1 MKKQNNIL
9 EVIKN
14 IIYLTF
20 VCAFLNACTDQEI
33 YKPST
38 VKEGIPVKINFGIS
52 TPGMDKVTTRSLT
65 EEGESQ
71 VNDLYLLVFNKD
83 GNNLKTRKF
92 YSTNEISSSL
102 GNKSKGTLVL
112 ETTSGESRIYA
123 IANVETTELNGTSI
137 REELD
142 NVSSVNDLFNVTA
155 SLKDSNIERVQAS
168 LTMSGTFEQKGFS
181 ESLQKQ
187 GYCTIPET
195 NSTLDGKI
203 YLSRL
208 DSHITFKI
216 STASNVEFTPTS
228 WQVKYIPLKST
239 VIAQNKSLIETTN
252 DYADSKTYTG
262 FGTNEEGGIQYR
274 TFDFYMLESIKKAIT
289 ADDGTKIASD
299 EEVSKMTDENKQIEY
314 AKREKEIKTPEDN
327 DGKVKNTGIYKYS
340 EPYATFVEIKGSL
353 EIKLDNGR
361 TRIATVTYVIH
372 LGGGTTNPS
381 NFTSERNT
389 KYTYLMKI
397 NDVENIIVEV
407 KKQDKEPRP
416 GAEGDVVDSK
426 NDVRTLDA
434 HYNCFVMGFSYK
446 DVAGDGDTPALKFV
460 VKTPF
465 GQVTEASRPDD
476 PNSNEAKQDYHWI
489 QFKSHG
495 NNNSSETLQLYN
507 KTGLIDLF
515 GLARDVMDRYEN
527 DKDIK
532 KNKDKLYYYTVF
544 VDEYYYTKAP
554 KGKENEWGSNPTT
567 YWHHFANQENR
578 YAMLVYAPTY
588 SKDGE
593 SSYAEAQ
600 YMVSQRSIQTY
611 YSTESEI
618 ALGMEHKN
626 ESGYGEWENP
636 SSDLDSH
643 NGLWNTWN
651 YIANKQW
658 GTYVNRTKWDQNE
671 NTYTTNSKAKV
682 LARCLSRN
690 RDEDGNGY
698 ISADEVKW
706 YVPTSEQLMGM
717 YLGAESLPSPLFDAN
732 NISFTYEERINYHY
746 PTSDNKRIWSEEG
759 ASVGNFDEGWGAGNT
774 PKNFR
779 CVRNLG
785 IDKKKISQDDYPKN
799 AFDYKASGTM
809 IKINNQTISSAS
821 NVFSM
826 SRLTEQNIRS
836 SFSSGE
842 ISLHNNFENNNK
854 PSKAF
859 QMANDFYKP
868 DRQGGK
874 VVKDKDTDNYIS
886 LHTWDVIIRSY
897 WYETINEGTS
907 WYPRYIDY
915 LTTDLDN
922 SLCKNYSEGYN
933 DPGHWRA
940 PNQRE
945 LMLMF
950 IQNKDFVRYGG
961 TAGSFSRTE
970 WKYETVKGEI
980 GKRKFA
986 VSPISNGKTN
996 LYLAKADED
1005 GKFYIRCVRDVEI
1018 VK

>member
-142 NVSSVNDLFNVTA
+142 NVNSVNDLFNVTA

-252 DYADSKTYTG
+252 DHADSKTYTG

-682 LARCLSRN
+682 LA
-690 RDEDGNGY
+690 G
-698 ISADEVKW
+698 
-706 YVPTSEQLMGM
+706 
-717 YLGAESLPSPLFDAN
+717 
-732 NISFTYEERINYHY
+732 
-746 PTSDNKRIWSEEG
+746 
-759 ASVGNFDEGWGAGNT
+759 SV
-774 PKNFR
+774 
-779 CVRNLG
+779 
-785 IDKKKISQDDYPKN
+785 I
-799 AFDYKASGTM
+799 
-809 IKINNQTISSAS
+809 
-821 NVFSM
+821 
-826 SRLTEQNIRS
+826 
-836 SFSSGE
+836 
-842 ISLHNNFENNNK
+842 
-854 PSKAF
+854 
-859 QMANDFYKP
+859 
-868 DRQGGK
+868 
-874 VVKDKDTDNYIS
+874 
-886 LHTWDVIIRSY
+886 
-897 WYETINEGTS
+897 
-907 WYPRYIDY
+907 
-915 LTTDLDN
+915 
-922 SLCKNYSEGYN
+922 
-933 DPGHWRA
+933 
-940 PNQRE
+940 
-945 LMLMF
+945 
-950 IQNKDFVRYGG
+950 
-961 TAGSFSRTE
+961 
-970 WKYETVKGEI
+970 
-980 GKRKFA
+980 
-986 VSPISNGKTN
+986 
-996 LYLAKADED
+996 
-1005 GKFYIRCVRDVEI
+1005 
-1018 VK
+1018 